1 MIWSVISYV
10 KTRQFALIIII
21 SILWRS
27 CDGKKAHC
35 LSIPTLPAKVD
46 YFIRTCQSEIK
57 SNIIDDL
64 VYATLNDNNHFKN
77 ANHHDL
83 LVKHVEYRS
92 KNHHHPQHNHLNH
105 HLDGYE
111 YFHDAH
117 SHEVPHF
124 ANPFTFHHH
133 GSKNIFDFHDYAVD
147 PTYSAYL
154 EGQFKSAYPEVV
166 EQVISQ
172 RPLEI
177 RKEKVIEAHEELMN
191 ILSSHKV
198 VERDLDSQLKK
209 NLTTLYNST
218 QSTEKK
224 HDIKRRSLIDML
236 NLNRWNPKPTPI
248 VIPTAPDPPLHPV
261 LLSHEDRWLAGC
273 LMQCIFHKTNSLDKH
288 GYPTLDGLVDLYTAG
303 TNDQR
308 YFIFTLRAVNKC
320 LKLVSFRHHVHRGKY
335 PHKTETCDIA
345 FDVFDC
351 ISDSIAFY
359 CNSY

>member
-1 MIWSVISYV
+1 M
-10 KTRQFALIIII
+10 
-21 SILWRS
+21 
-27 CDGKKAHC
+27 
-35 LSIPTLPAKVD
+35 
-46 YFIRTCQSEIK
+46 
-57 SNIIDDL
+57 
-64 VYATLNDNNHFKN
+64 
-77 ANHHDL
+77 
-83 LVKHVEYRS
+83 
-92 KNHHHPQHNHLNH
+92 
-105 HLDGYE
+105 
-111 YFHDAH
+111 
-117 SHEVPHF
+117 
-124 ANPFTFHHH
+124 
-133 GSKNIFDFHDYAVD
+133 
-147 PTYSAYL
+147 
-154 EGQFKSAYPEVV
+154 

-172 RPLEI
+172 KPPEI
-177 RKEKVIEAHEELMN
+177 KKEKVLEAHEELMN

-209 NLTTLYNST
+209 NFTSTFNSKT
-218 QSTEKK
+218 QNSVKK

-236 NLNRWNPKPTPI
+236 NRWNPKPTPV
-248 VIPTAPDPPLHPV
+248 VIPTAPAPLPLHPV
-261 LLSHEDRWLAGC
+261 LLSNEDRWLAGC

-320 LKLVSFRHHVHRGKY
+320 LKLVSYRHHVHRGKY